1 MTKDEFLA
9 AWEEVCVEAA
19 AKAMFEHDPKHEWK
33 WEKAGGAGRRMYR
46 VFGEAAYRAIG
57 PKLMEGMEQKAWWD
71 EKRQGIAKSGWRG
84 ATEDDEP
91 LFRLTLPKEQ
101 P

>member
-19 AKAMFEHDPKHEWK
+19 AEALQRGEDGGMTPIGAK
-33 WEKAGGAGRRMYR
+33 WAAET
-46 VFGEAAYRAIG
+46 AYRAIG
-57 PKLMEGMEQKAWWD
+57 SKLLSGLEQKAWWD
-71 EKRQGIAKSGWRG
+71 EKLQGIAKSEWRG

-91 LFRLTLPKEQ
+91 LFRLTLPKE
-101 P
+101 